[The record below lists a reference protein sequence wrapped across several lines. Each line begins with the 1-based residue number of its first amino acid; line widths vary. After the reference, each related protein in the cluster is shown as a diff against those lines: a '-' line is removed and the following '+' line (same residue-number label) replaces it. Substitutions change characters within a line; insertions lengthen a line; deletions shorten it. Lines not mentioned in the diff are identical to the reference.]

1 MQYIWPGQLPE
12 FSLMCFFFRC
22 RNWLL
27 YSICTIHI
35 LLYILTSHN
44 SWYHK
49 LHTHSLLTYLFYCP
63 SSGTNTQMVEL
74 PRPRLGSNRTQDA
87 RCMSWCKCWKFTMRS
102 PEPREPRTMQIY
114 HDLPTSSRVKHG
126 HGWNSKQKERNFTK
140 RAIIRKG
147 CLDDRYSALH
157 VQMYF
162 WCYITPTLFCR
173 VINTVVV
180 PAVTGITLMTKLPLI
195 GSFDICSI
203 DLWVTL
209 GITACTFNPQIPNRL
224 FLKKI
229 YSSLYIC
236 THAHLSIY
244 LSVWL
249 SVHLSIYLS
258 I

>member
-1 MQYIWPGQLPE
+1 MGGFSPENGGLLLGLPWCNT
-12 FSLMCFFFRC
+12 FDQGSCRSFLWWDLFFRC
-22 RNWLL
+22 QNWPL

-35 LLYILTSHN
+35 LLCILTSHN
-44 SWYHK
+44 SWYYK

-126 HGWNSKQKERNFTK
+126 NWWNSKQKERNFTK
-140 RAIIRKG
+140 RGIIRKG
-147 CLDDRYSALH
+147 CLDDRYSALFSDVFLVLH
-157 VQMYF
+157 HA
-162 WCYITPTLFCR
+162 
-173 VINTVVV
+173 NVVLQGYKYGSC
-180 PAVTGITLMTKLPLI
+180 TCSDWHNPLI

-209 GITACTFNPQIPNRL
+209 GITACTFNSQIPNIL
-224 FLKKI
+224 FLKNV
-229 YSSLYIC
+229 Y
-236 THAHLSIY
+236 
-244 LSVWL
+244 
-249 SVHLSIYLS
+249 
-258 I
+258 